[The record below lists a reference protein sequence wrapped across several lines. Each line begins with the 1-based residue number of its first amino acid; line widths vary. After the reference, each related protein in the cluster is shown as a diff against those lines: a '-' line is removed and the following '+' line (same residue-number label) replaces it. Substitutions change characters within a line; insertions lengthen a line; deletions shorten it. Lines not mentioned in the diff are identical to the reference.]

1 MTNHF
6 IFDFETLG
14 QDVNSCPII
23 DCSYVIFDW
32 NRFTSDNPYTI
43 NELLKM
49 IKKSKL
55 DIVSQVKKHKFV
67 VEQSSVEWWKEQGV
81 EAREKIKPRHDDVS
95 LEDFMGSLL
104 NYCDGQRIK
113 YWWSRSNTFD
123 PMILARCAYVL
134 GLKNRMDTCLP
145 YWAVR
150 DTRTFIDAKFNFN
163 SSTSFCPIRD
173 SARWNRLFVK
183 HSSTHDIMADI
194 LRLQALMR
202 VENDMELPE

>member
-32 NRFTSDNPYTI
+32 KRLTSDNPYTI

-49 IKKSKL
+49 IKKNKV
-55 DIVSQVKKHKFV
+55 DIVSQVKQHKFV
-67 VEQSSVEWWKEQGV
+67 VEPSSVEWWKGQGA
-81 EAREKIKPRHDDVS
+81 EAREKIKPRHDDMS
-95 LEDFMGSLL
+95 LEDFMESLL
-104 NYCDGQRIK
+104 NYCDGQRVK
-113 YWWSRSNTFD
+113 YWWSRANTFD
-123 PMILARCAYVL
+123 PMILARCASVL
-134 GLKNRMDTCLP
+134 DMKARMDTCLP

-163 SSTSFCPIRD
+163 SSTSFCPIQD
-173 SARWNRLFVK
+173 NARWDRVFVK

-202 VENDMELPE
+202 VENNMELPE